1 MQETKS
7 VTTQDEKNFQLDWS
21 ARLMFV
27 AILSS
32 IFLAAM
38 DQTVVST
45 ALPTIARDLHGL
57 AKLPWIVTA
66 YLLTSTVCLPVYGK
80 LGDLLGRKYLLQS
93 AVLLFLAGSALSGL
107 AQNIDQLI
115 LFRALQ
121 GIGGGGLLVTAIASI
136 SDFIPVTQ
144 RGRYQGLVGAA
155 FGLATLIGPFL
166 GGFIVET
173 LSWRWIFYINVPIGI
188 FALLVIGAAFPKP
201 VPQLEWIMDIW
212 GTILLI
218 TGLSALV
225 LFASV
230 AGPVLAW
237 NAPELWLLLTL
248 GLVSFVGFFIFEK
261 RHPQPLLPLAFFRF
275 RTFTLSVTLSFF
287 VGLAMLG
294 SISFLPIYLQEV
306 RHFSPTMS
314 GLELLYLL
322 VGMLTMSILAG
333 RRISHKQRYREFPI
347 VGALLITVSLGWLS
361 RLGARTPMWHI
372 DGALVL
378 LGLGLGMTMQ
388 VLVLSAQLAIPHR
401 HLGVATSTVTLFRSM
416 GGTLGVAAFG
426 AVFSGLM
433 TGVASSAQHAAMI
446 VQTLRT
452 DFLIAASFS
461 LAAFVGAWFL
471 EDMQM
476 LLKRRQDRDATQ

>member
-1 MQETKS
+1 MTQSNRADMQDIKPDTI
-7 VTTQDEKNFQLDWS
+7 DNEKNFQLDWS

-45 ALPTIARDLHGL
+45 ALPTIARDLNGL

-107 AQNIDQLI
+107 AQNIDELI

-144 RGRYQGLVGAA
+144 RSRYQGLVGAA

-188 FALLVIGAAFPKP
+188 FALLVIGTAFPKP
-201 VPQLEWIMDIW
+201 LRTAEWIMDIW
-212 GTILLI
+212 GTVLLI

-230 AGPVLAW
+230 AGPILTW
-237 NAPELWLLLTL
+237 NSPELWLILAI
-248 GLVSFVGFFIFEK
+248 GLDSFAGFFIFEK
-261 RHPQPLLPLAFFRF
+261 QHPQPLLP
-275 RTFTLSVTLSFF
+275 LSFF

-294 SISFLPIYLQEV
+294 SISFLPIYLQDV

-322 VGMLTMSILAG
+322 VGMLSMSIMAG

-347 VGALLITVSLGWLS
+347 IGALLITVSLGWLS
-361 RLGARTPMWHI
+361 RLGEQTPMWHI
-372 DGALVL
+372 DAALVL

-388 VLVLSAQLAIPHR
+388 VLVLSAQLAIPHKN
-401 HLGVATSTVTLFRSM
+401 LGVATSTVTLFRSM

-433 TGVASSAQHAAMI
+433 AGVASSAEHAAMI

-471 EDMQM
+471 EDMQI
-476 LLKRRQDRDATQ
+476 LLKKRQDR

>member
-1 MQETKS
+1 MQDIKPDTI
-7 VTTQDEKNFQLDWS
+7 DNEKNFQLDWS

-45 ALPTIARDLHGL
+45 ALPTIARDLNGL

-107 AQNIDQLI
+107 AQNIDELI

-144 RGRYQGLVGAA
+144 RSRYQGLVGAA

-188 FALLVIGAAFPKP
+188 FALLVIGTAFPKP
-201 VPQLEWIMDIW
+201 LRTAEWIMDIW
-212 GTILLI
+212 GTVLLI

-230 AGPVLAW
+230 AGPILTW
-237 NAPELWLLLTL
+237 NSPELWLILAI
-248 GLVSFVGFFIFEK
+248 GLDSFAGFFIFEK
-261 RHPQPLLPLAFFRF
+261 QHPQPLLP
-275 RTFTLSVTLSFF
+275 LSFF

-294 SISFLPIYLQEV
+294 SISFLPIYLQDV

-322 VGMLTMSILAG
+322 VGMLSMSIMAG

-347 VGALLITVSLGWLS
+347 IGALLITVSLGWLS
-361 RLGARTPMWHI
+361 RLGEQTPMWHI
-372 DGALVL
+372 DAALVL

-388 VLVLSAQLAIPHR
+388 VLVLSAQLAIPHKN
-401 HLGVATSTVTLFRSM
+401 LGVATSTVTLFRSM

-433 TGVASSAQHAAMI
+433 AGVASSAEHAAMI

-471 EDMQM
+471 EDMQI
-476 LLKRRQDRDATQ
+476 LLKKRQDR